1 MPTANDIIT
10 RALENIITLDSHETP
25 EPEDLNGGLDRLN
38 SFIGSLNA
46 QPQTMYV
53 PTTITKALTIAK
65 VSYTIGSGGDIDTTL
80 PVKIRSAFVREAS
93 GVDFPMKV
101 TMNYKDYDRINDKD
115 IPGYPRKMYFERSY
129 PTATIYMW
137 PVADQAL
144 TLHMKVWSPIPTFT
158 NLTTS
163 MSLPLEYEDML
174 IYNLSLRLAPKYPDA
189 RVTPLLAGLAKDS
202 MDRVKSM
209 NLQPIE
215 EATRLPFQNRNTYD
229 IRSDGDLLN

>member
-1 MPTANDIIT
+1 MPTAKDLIT
-10 RALENIITLDSHETP
+10 SALENIITLDSHETP
-25 EPEDLNGGLDRLN
+25 EPEDLSGGLDRLN

-46 QPQTMYV
+46 QPQSMYV
-53 PTTITKALTIAK
+53 PTTISQALTIAK

-93 GVDFPMKV
+93 GVDFPVKV
-101 TMNYKDYDRINDKD
+101 TMNFKDYDRINDKD
-115 IPGYPRKMYFERSY
+115 IPGYPRKLYFERSY
-129 PTATIYMW
+129 PLATIYMW

-144 TLHMKVWSPIPTFT
+144 TLYMKAWSPIPTFATLET
-158 NLTTS
+158 N
-163 MSLPLEYEDML
+163 MALPLEYEDMF
-174 IYNLSLRLAPKYPDA
+174 IYNLAIRLSLKYPDA
-189 RVTPLLAGLAKDS
+189 RVTPLLAALAKDS